1 MSVHSNQELGLSG
14 KGGTC
19 QPWAPTEIKGST
31 CQPWDLT
38 EIKGSTCQ
46 PWDPTEIKKNLK
58 WELRRLSTPSSTRE
72 IFYIQL
78 KNDFWITKPPSTLNQ
93 DQIAFE
99 ASMNE

>member
-31 CQPWDLT
+31 CQPWAPTEIKGSTCQPWDPT

-78 KNDFWITKPPSTLNQ
+78 KNDF
-93 DQIAFE
+93 
-99 ASMNE
+99 